1 MYPLIRIVF
10 TLVFLCSY
18 ASNCFAGTGI
28 VRPVKAA
35 SYNKKLITR
44 LDSLLSSPVLA
55 VSKKSELFD
64 KDADL
69 SSSRI
74 CTCQVLNLESSNYD
88 HRSVVLLA
96 EKTNDGSPGA
106 YSTAK
111 NRLLKEKKQLK
122 KMFYDKIKVVSE
134 FQGAGSCKSMF
145 YRLHATD
152 KNLQLYEILNAD

>member
-1 MYPLIRIVF
+1 MYPLIRIAF
-10 TLVFLCSY
+10 ILLFLYSV
-18 ASNCFAGTGI
+18 AFECFAGTES
-28 VRPVKAA
+28 VRPVKPA
-35 SYNKKLITR
+35 SFSSKNIGR
-44 LDSLLSSPVLA
+44 LDSLLNPAVLVDAKEA
-55 VSKKSELFD
+55 VLSD
-64 KDADL
+64 KNVDL

-74 CTCQVLNLESSNYD
+74 CTCQILNLESSNYD
-88 HRSVVLLA
+88 HRSVVLLS

-106 YSTAK
+106 YTAAK

-122 KMFYDKIKVVSE
+122 KMFYDKIQVVSE